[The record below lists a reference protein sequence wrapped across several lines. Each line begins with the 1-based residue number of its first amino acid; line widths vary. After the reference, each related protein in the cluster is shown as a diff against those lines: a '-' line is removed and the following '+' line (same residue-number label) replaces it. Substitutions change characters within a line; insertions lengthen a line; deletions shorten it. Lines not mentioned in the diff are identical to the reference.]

1 MDDGVH
7 GRGRRGPSAPCVA
20 KRRGVRDGTAARADL
35 HDDRGYLPEHV
46 GHELAAK
53 QQSGFGGIVS
63 FEVKG
68 DREEAWTV
76 IDNTQFISI
85 TGNLGDVKSTITH
98 PATTTHG
105 KLSPEA
111 KEAAGIREGLIRVSV
126 GLEEI
131 GDIIQDIRRG
141 LDLI

>member
-1 MDDGVH
+1 M
-7 GRGRRGPSAPCVA
+7 
-20 KRRGVRDGTAARADL
+20 
-35 HDDRGYLPEHV
+35 
-46 GHELAAK
+46 
-53 QQSGFGGIVS
+53 
-63 FEVKG
+63 
-68 DREEAWTV
+68 
-76 IDNTQFISI
+76 IDNTRFISI
-85 TGNLGDVKSTITH
+85 TGNLGDAKSTITH

-131 GDIIQDIRRG
+131 GDIIRDITRG